1 MVINNGSSR
10 ALPGEASNPDLVL
23 ESSWGDWVATSMGQE
38 DARLLMLKR
47 RLRPQGSLRELMRM
61 RKVFPPRG

>member
-1 MVINNGSSR
+1 M
-10 ALPGEASNPDLVL
+10 L
-23 ESSWGDWVATSMGQE
+23 ESTWGDWVAASMGQE

-47 RLRPQGSLRELMRM
+47 RLRAQGSLRELLRM